1 MQSFEFP
8 CFKLKEI
15 FYLTY
20 IYTCILDMSDALFW
34 GARLIVSSRV
44 SLLKNLIDLN
54 PFKVLAS
61 MVIMTEGC

>member
-1 MQSFEFP
+1 
-8 CFKLKEI
+8 
-15 FYLTY
+15 
-20 IYTCILDMSDALFW
+20 MSDALFW

>member
-1 MQSFEFP
+1 MLQIERNFLP
-8 CFKLKEI
+8 NLYVYMY
-15 FYLTY
+15 FY
-20 IYTCILDMSDALFW
+20 MSDALFG

-61 MVIMTEGC
+61 MDIMTERC